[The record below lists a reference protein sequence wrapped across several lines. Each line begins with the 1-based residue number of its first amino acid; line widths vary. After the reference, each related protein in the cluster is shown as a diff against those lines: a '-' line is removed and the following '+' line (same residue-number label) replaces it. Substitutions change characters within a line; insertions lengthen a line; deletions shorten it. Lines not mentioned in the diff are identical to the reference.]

1 MKQNKQGKE
10 PQYTGAVFVRM
21 DAETA
26 RALREVTKLT
36 ERNQSD
42 ALRWSVRQM
51 EKTLKSDSASVRS
64 GVHS

>member
-1 MKQNKQGKE
+1 MKRETSKK
-10 PQYTGAVFVRM
+10 PQYIGAVFVRM

-64 GVHS
+64 GVHG